1 LGCGGRAIINHPNRN
16 RITAARNRWFRAS
29 TAWDAAARKAFGPD
43 YTPAEATSTP
53 ELRRLADHTKHTK
66 AAYFRLLEPAP
77 RT

>member
-1 LGCGGRAIINHPNRN
+1 MINHPNRN

-29 TAWDAAARKAFGPD
+29 TAWDSAARKAFGPG

-53 ELRRLADHTKHTK
+53 ELRRLAEHTERTK
-66 AAYFRLLEPAP
+66 AHYYRLIEAAP